1 MLFLLGFVSLPHH
14 CVHVTERWSGLGGLY
29 AALVKRKGSELPPCT
44 VLRTGIKLQAPS
56 TSLQFVLGRLRFK
69 DGATAVVGLLDDN
82 DRVATQINHIH
93 DKCHRGQ
100 ASGQSGGANA
110 LRAA

>member
-1 MLFLLGFVSLPHH
+1 LADPLCNKM
-14 CVHVTERWSGLGGLY
+14 WSGLGGLY

-44 VLRTGIKLQAPS
+44 ALRTGIKLQAPS
-56 TSLQFVLGRLRFK
+56 ASLQFVLGRLRFK
-69 DGATAVVGLLDDN
+69 DGATAIVGLLDDN

-100 ASGQSGGANA
+100 ASGQSGRANA